1 MRNIKRIIAS
11 AVLLTLFATHAQAEE
26 GAAMSSPATPVE
38 IVAGAAL
45 FGTTQMGCYAS
56 RDPISISKL
65 MPFVGDKLGDW
76 VNGIKLETK
85 ETVNGLAIV
94 MDCAVSPDGLSVT
107 FSAQGYD
114 PSTYSAKWETA
125 PPTTLAS
132 AENY

>member
-11 AVLLTLFATHAQAEE
+11 AVLLTLSATHVQADE
-26 GAAMSSPATPVE
+26 AAMSSSVTPVE

-85 ETVNGLAIV
+85 EAVNGLAIV
-94 MDCAVSPDGLSVT
+94 MDCAVSPDGLTVT